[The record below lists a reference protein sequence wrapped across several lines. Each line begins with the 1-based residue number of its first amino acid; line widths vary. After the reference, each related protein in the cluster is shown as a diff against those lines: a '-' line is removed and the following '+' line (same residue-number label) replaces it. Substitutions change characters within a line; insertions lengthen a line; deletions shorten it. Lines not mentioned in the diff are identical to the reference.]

1 MDMSYKRA
9 WDLVDEIHRVCG
21 RKAVDR
27 KTGGNMGGGSVL
39 TPFGASLV
47 ARYRKI
53 ERMAADA
60 VKQDL
65 LELQSDIR
73 AIKKPR
79 TSRSTTS

>member
-1 MDMSYKRA
+1 
-9 WDLVDEIHRVCG
+9 
-21 RKAVDR
+21 
-27 KTGGNMGGGSVL
+27 MGGGSVL

-79 TSRSTTS
+79 R